1 MDREYTTGFRARM
14 VERLTGPH
22 AMSASALA
30 RETGVAQATLSR
42 WLKAAATLPPM
53 AKKKDPPSP
62 SAASA
67 RTWTAEQK
75 LAAVLEAAALSGDA
89 LGAWLRRNGLHAE
102 QLAQWRAAALVGL
115 DGAAAAARSAASAA
129 SARRVR
135 ELERELKRKDKALAE
150 AAALLVLRGKVEAL
164 WADGADDTD
173 EESET

>member
-1 MDREYTTGFRARM
+1 MEQEYTAGFKARM

-42 WLKAAATLPPM
+42 WLKAAATVRSM
-53 AKKKDPPSP
+53 AKTKDATP
-62 SAASA
+62 AAAPA

-75 LAAVLEAAALSGDA
+75 LAAVLEATTLSGDA

-102 QLAQWRAAALVGL
+102 QLAQWRAAALGGL
-115 DGAAAAARSAASAA
+115 DGATTTARAAAP

-135 ELERELKRKDKALAE
+135 ELERELRRKDKALAE
-150 AAALLVLRGKVEAL
+150 AAALLVLRKKLDAL
-164 WADGADDTD
+164 SADGASDTD